1 MTTALNVSVSLPP
14 TVTDPADDLWE
25 HCRNALGIARLLVHD
40 RRPDPLVATACR
52 MAVEAACRLA
62 CEQGGVRWDGNL
74 QRTLARLEVPAP
86 LRDEAAGLS
95 GAARLQLA
103 ERRVTW
109 LASVLRTQVP
119 GRPFNV

>member
-25 HCRNALGIARLLVHD
+25 HCRNSLGIARLLVHD
-40 RRPDPLVATACR
+40 RRPEHLVATACR

-62 CEQGGVRWDGNL
+62 CDQAGVRWDGNL
-74 QRTLARLEVPAP
+74 QRTLQRLDAPAP
-86 LRDEAAGLS
+86 LREDGEAAG
-95 GAARLQLA
+95 GPARLELA

-109 LASVLRTQVP
+109 LASVLRSRAP
-119 GRPFNV
+119 GRPWSV